1 VRRGPLEVSGARRGA
16 LPEQTHPRTRGP
28 PVRIMLLCSAFNG
41 LSQRAWIEL
50 RAAGHDVPVRLA
62 GDAEAIEAAAAA
74 DDPDLII
81 CPFLRE
87 RVPSSVWAR
96 YRTIIIHP
104 GPVGDRGPSSL
115 DWAITEGTT
124 TWGVTAL
131 QAVDEM
137 DAGPVW
143 ATRTFPLPADPPR
156 KSALYNG
163 PVADAAIAVIGDVVA
178 CAADAAFTPTPL
190 EGHPAAVGRL
200 RPAMRQAER
209 AFRWSDPTA
218 RIVRHIRAA
227 DGAPGVHTTL
237 AGVAVA
243 VFDAHPGPPVGGAPG
258 TIVGRRLGAV
268 LVRTGDAS
276 VWIGHVRPRRGDGP
290 PLKLPATHALADRL
304 DGVPELLD
312 PPGPLSAGGPRELT
326 YERTGDVGVL
336 TFDLHNGAMST
347 AQCRRLAGALRRA
360 LAADTRVL
368 VLRGGEVF
376 SNGIHLGVI
385 EAADD
390 PEAEAWRNIHAI
402 DDVCQELLSCTDQL
416 IVASIGGNAGA
427 GGVMLALGADRV
439 LLRDGVVLNPHYA
452 GMGLFGSEYWTYV
465 LPRRVGPH
473 HARRLTTACQPVGA
487 AEALA
492 IGLVDTVIGGDRQTF
507 EAEVLARAT
516 ALAAGPEHG
525 RLLAARRAELDATAG
540 SVPLQTYRRHE
551 LAEMH
556 ADIFDD
562 RRGFSS
568 ARLAFVSKQPRSHRT
583 APAASSMR
591 NVGGSQTTALGDV
604 ARAARR

>member
-1 VRRGPLEVSGARRGA
+1 M
-16 LPEQTHPRTRGP
+16 
-28 PVRIMLLCSAFNG
+28 RIMLLCSAFNG

-50 RAAGHDVPVRLA
+50 RAAGHDVRVRLA
-62 GDAEAIEAAAAA
+62 GDAEAIQAAAAA
-74 DDPDLII
+74 DDPDLIV

-87 RVPSSVWAR
+87 RVPSSVWTR
-96 YRTIIIHP
+96 YRTVIIHP

-115 DWAITEGTT
+115 DWAITEDAT

-131 QAVDEM
+131 QAVDAM

-178 CAADAAFTPTPL
+178 CAADPTFAPTPL
-190 EGHPAAVGRL
+190 DGHPAAVGRL
-200 RPAMRQAER
+200 RPAMRQSDR
-209 AFRWSDPTA
+209 AIRWSDPSA

-237 AGVAVA
+237 AGMAVA
-243 VFDAHPGPPVGGAPG
+243 VFDAHPGPAAVGTPG
-258 TIVGRRLGAV
+258 TIVGRRHGAV

-276 VWIGHVRPRRGDGP
+276 VWIGHVRPRLGDGP
-290 PLKLPATHALADRL
+290 PLKLPATRALSDRL

-312 PPGPLSAGGPRELT
+312 PPGPLSAGGPREIT

-336 TFDLHNGAMST
+336 TFDLYNGAMST
-347 AQCRRLAGALRRA
+347 AQCLRLASALRRA

-376 SNGIHLGVI
+376 SNGIHLTVI

-390 PEAEAWRNIHAI
+390 PGAEAWRNIHAI
-402 DDVCQELLSCTDQL
+402 NDVCHEVLSCTDQL
-416 IVASIGGNAGA
+416 IVASVGGNAGA

-452 GMGLFGSEYWTYV
+452 GMGLYGSEYWTYV
-465 LPRRVGPH
+465 LPRRVGPD

-492 IGLVDTVIGGDRQTF
+492 IGLVDGVIGGDRETF

-516 ALAAGPEHG
+516 ALAAGPEHD
-525 RLLAARRAELDATAG
+525 RLLAGRRAELDAIAG
-540 SVPLQTYRRHE
+540 SVPLRTYRRRE
-551 LAEMH
+551 LAEMR

-568 ARLAFVSKQPRSHRT
+568 ARLAFVSKQSHTQPARSAPRDRGV
-583 APAASSMR
+583 AP
-591 NVGGSQTTALGDV
+591 VGRPVLA
-604 ARAARR
+604 